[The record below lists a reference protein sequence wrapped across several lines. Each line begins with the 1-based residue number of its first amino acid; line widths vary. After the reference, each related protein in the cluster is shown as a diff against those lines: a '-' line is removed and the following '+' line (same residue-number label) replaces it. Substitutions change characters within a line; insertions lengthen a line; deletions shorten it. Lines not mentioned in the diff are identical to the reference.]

1 MGHLR
6 SWRGREISTWPGPRP
21 EFVSYISRW
30 VRPGLGKQDCP
41 QENALRKSQRE
52 QNCGSNPR
60 LNSRDWVQW
69 SVPILLNLS
78 TAFPPRIP
86 PSSLRPLLHLA
97 FGRIHPL
104 VFFLPHWSLLVLA
117 QDKVLV
123 SICLVPNISIS
134 KRLRAQV
141 LVLCLLSHLLPV
153 VSSSH
158 AVLSTFW

>member
-6 SWRGREISTWPGPRP
+6 SWRRREISTWPGPGP

-30 VRPGLGKQDCP
+30 VRPGLGKQDCL

-52 QNCGSNPR
+52 RNCGSNPR
-60 LNSRDWVQW
+60 RNSRDWVQW

-86 PSSLRPLLHLA
+86 PSSLRRLLHLPSKT
-97 FGRIHPL
+97 IHAL

-117 QDKVLV
+117 QDKVLY
-123 SICLVPNISIS
+123 
-134 KRLRAQV
+134 
-141 LVLCLLSHLLPV
+141 LS
-153 VSSSH
+153 
-158 AVLSTFW
+158 VLSPTSQYPSVLGLRSWSCVFSLTYSL